1 MDIQTGPVILTQASN
16 PQNHE
21 MQFNRLSTIAC
32 AVAVSGAALVMPA
45 TAATVEVNTTLSVF
59 DIVPTDDWTGAAEG
73 SPPFSPFSVELE
85 AGDTFEF
92 TISFLQG
99 QQLTID
105 NLSFI
110 WAFSY
115 ADTVSD
121 ATGTGS
127 LALLDANGDALLTSN
142 VITGTEG
149 SIHFGQQFSDSDFDN
164 LPDSVTF
171 SGLRYAGTL
180 EAYSDPVVIS
190 RTYASPAFLF
200 TADSFV
206 ASVPEPETI
215 AMLIAGLG
223 VVGAVAR
230 RRRKA
235 EIS

>member
-1 MDIQTGPVILTQASN
+1 M
-16 PQNHE
+16 H
-21 MQFNRLSTIAC
+21 FNRLSTLAC

-45 TAATVEVNTTLSVF
+45 TAATVQVNTTLSVF
-59 DIVPTDDWTGAAEG
+59 DIMPTDDWTGTAEG
-73 SPPFSPFSVELE
+73 SPPFSPFSVELA

-99 QQLTID
+99 QQLTVE

-115 ADTVSD
+115 ADTLAD

-127 LALLDANGDALLTSN
+127 LALLDANGTALHTSN
-142 VITGTEG
+142 VITSTEG

-164 LPDSVTF
+164 LPESVTF
-171 SGLRYAGTL
+171 SGVRYVGTL
-180 EAYSDPVVIS
+180 DAYSNPVVIS
-190 RTYASPAFLF
+190 RTYASP
-200 TADSFV
+200 SFNFSAGSVV
-206 ASVPEPETI
+206 ASVPEPEAV

-235 EIS
+235 ETA